1 MPRHQSKTVMLYIVS
16 GRIVSLSDVQYLRP
30 GKLIEMSRGYKS
42 LPVYHQFSVGIWHLC
57 FIPLPTLKRVEDVI
71 QGRRKEHE
79 IGSVKSSTLT
89 VEINMRKKTELCE
102 KLHTHHGLLS
112 TGQSGQ
118 IAARDTVL

>member
-1 MPRHQSKTVMLYIVS
+1 VGRWFLY
-16 GRIVSLSDVQYLRP
+16 
-30 GKLIEMSRGYKS
+30 
-42 LPVYHQFSVGIWHLC
+42 

-112 TGQSGQ
+112 TGRSGQ